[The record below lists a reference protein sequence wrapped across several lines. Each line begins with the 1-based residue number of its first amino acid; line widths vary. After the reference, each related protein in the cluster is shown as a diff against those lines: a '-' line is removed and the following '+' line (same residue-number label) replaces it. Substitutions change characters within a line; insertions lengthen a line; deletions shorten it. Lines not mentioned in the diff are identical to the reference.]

1 MAKARARA
9 AARKVKDKWRAK
21 NWYNILAPT
30 LFDNV
35 IVAETLAGEPN
46 SLIGRVTQA
55 SLQDITNDFRKAHIK
70 LFFKISNIEGE
81 NAHTVF
87 HGHSL
92 TSDYLRRMVRRRR
105 SRIDGVYDVETR
117 DGARIR
123 AKPFAITD
131 RRIQNSQKRLIRGA
145 MKNTLATVAKQKTL
159 NSFLKDSFEGKLGTE
174 IYKHCKNLYPVR
186 RVEIYKTEVLRLP
199 TVHIEEEPEEKKPE
213 EQKTTPK
220 EQPSQKPETK
230 EPAKPKDEEKPAE
243 KPEKEPTVEAKKAEP
258 EKPKKETKKPAKK
271 TKPASKTT
279 KKTATKTKKTTKAK
293 STKTKK
299 TATKAKT
306 TKAKA
311 KK

>member
-186 RVEIYKTEVLRLP
+186 RVEIYKTEVLQLP
-199 TVHIEEEPEEKKPE
+199 TVHIEDEPEEKKPE
-213 EQKTTPK
+213 KPTTPK
-220 EQPSQKPETK
+220 EQPPQKPETK

-243 KPEKEPTVEAKKAEP
+243 KPKKEPTVEAKKAEP

>member
-46 SLIGRVTQA
+46 NLIGRITQA

-145 MKNTLATVAKQKTL
+145 MKNTLTTEAKQKTL

-186 RVEIYKTEVLRLP
+186 RVEIYKTEVLQLP
-199 TVHIEEEPEEKKPE
+199 TVHIEDEPEEKKPE
-213 EQKTTPK
+213 KPTTPK
-220 EQPSQKPETK
+220 EQPPQKPETK

-243 KPEKEPTVEAKKAEP
+243 KPKKEPTVEAKKAEP
-258 EKPKKETKKPAKK
+258 EKPKKVTKKPAKK

-293 STKTKK
+293 TTKTKK